1 MTFLYGILI
10 FYLGSLFASFA
21 YVIGLRIPKE
31 ISINKRSYC
40 DNCEKQLPFA
50 HVLPIFGYMIS
61 KGRCSDCQTKIPLT
75 YLIYE
80 LLGGALFVLSY
91 IIIGEF
97 SLELLVSFIF
107 ITVFLVEVISDIYYK
122 EVIDMAWIVG
132 LVPIVIIR
140 IIQEQFLVYL
150 FSASILFVS
159 LFLIAY
165 LGKWIFKKEALGGG
179 DIKIYIFIGFIIPI
193 FQGLLSLF
201 LAAFFGLFYALI
213 IKMKPG
219 KEMAFIPMIFMGV
232 LISYFFGELMIEWY
246 LNLLGM

>member
-21 YVIGLRIPKE
+21 YVIGLRIPKD
-31 ISINKRSYC
+31 ISLNKRSYC
-40 DNCEKQLPFA
+40 DNCDKQLPFT
-50 HVLPIFGYMIS
+50 HVLPFFGYMITRG
-61 KGRCSDCQTKIPLT
+61 KCHHCQAKIPIT
-75 YLIYE
+75 YLLYE
-80 LLGGALFVLSY
+80 ILGGFLFVFAYLL
-91 IIIGEF
+91 IGNL
-97 SLELLVSFIF
+97 SLELLLSFIF

-122 EVIDMAWIVG
+122 EVIDMAWMVG
-132 LVPIVIIR
+132 LVPVVIIR
-140 IIQEQFLVYL
+140 IIQDQFLTHL
-150 FSASILFVS
+150 FSAAVLFVS

-165 LGKWIFKKEALGGG
+165 LGKLIFKKEALGGG

-213 IKMKPG
+213 IRMKPG
-219 KEMAFIPMIFMGV
+219 KEMAFIPMIFIGV
-232 LISYFFGELMIEWY
+232 LISYFFGDLMIEWY